1 MSFNGTCRD
10 FISLSNDLSTK
21 ALKERFSPD
30 DLKWR
35 LRQSL
40 ISRQQG
46 LHESLNSYN
55 EFIDTTCLQL
65 GVSKEDQFYYFVNGL
80 LADIKSE
87 VLMHQPKDDLTAVN
101 LAAVLNLMI
110 ALLQIAK
117 AT

>member
-1 MSFNGTCRD
+1 MLFNGTCRD

-55 EFIDTTCLQL
+55 EFTDTTCLQP

-80 LADIKSE
+80 LADIKRE

-101 LAAVLNLMI
+101 LAAVLNLLI
-110 ALLQIAK
+110 ALLQIAEV
-117 AT
+117 T